1 MIEFTVA
8 ILLALGAGI
17 WIYNLLVNS
26 LHSQR
31 TSGVGRVQPPLE
43 PPNFLEKDYHRG
55 RECGDHPEDGV
66 VPIFKM

>member
-8 ILLALGAGI
+8 ISLALGAGI
-17 WIYNLLVNS
+17 WIYNLLVKN

-43 PPNFLEKDYHRG
+43 PANFLEKDYHGG
-55 RECGDHPEDGV
+55 RQYGDHPEDGV